1 MSKAVFIT
9 GTGTDMGKTYL
20 SGLIVKKLA
29 QAGKNPAYYKAAMSG
44 NDRRADGSLIP
55 GDALF
60 VKEMSGIS
68 QSLDDM
74 CPYVY
79 ENAWSPHLASRV
91 EGNPV
96 DLDVVRRGFLKAAN
110 DYEYI
115 TMEGSGGILCPLC
128 FDERKIQLEDVIREF
143 ELSSILVA
151 DAGLGTINSVVLT
164 AEYMK
169 AHSLPIKGII
179 FNHYHPGNIME
190 EDNIAIVAFYIIPE
204 INFLYVSQAIYY
216 IVFFVCGILFC
227 RYEKEVIDYL
237 HLRSWGM
244 MILLGVL
251 SVSSPYIILPI
262 YFAIIYALIGIF
274 FSISLVLNLQKK
286 NIKIFPKLR
295 KYTYTIFLLSWF
307 SQSFCRTVLM
317 SHFNFYLL

>member
-96 DLDVVRRGFLKAAN
+96 DLLNPPEGCALAPRCKNCMKICLSKMPPRTELSDTHYTYCWLQQKAA
-110 DYEYI
+110 
-115 TMEGSGGILCPLC
+115 
-128 FDERKIQLEDVIREF
+128 F
-143 ELSSILVA
+143 EK
-151 DAGLGTINSVVLT
+151 GEK
-164 AEYMK
+164 AE
-169 AHSLPIKGII
+169 
-179 FNHYHPGNIME
+179 
-190 EDNIAIVAFYIIPE
+190 
-204 INFLYVSQAIYY
+204 
-216 IVFFVCGILFC
+216 
-227 RYEKEVIDYL
+227 
-237 HLRSWGM
+237 
-244 MILLGVL
+244 
-251 SVSSPYIILPI
+251 
-262 YFAIIYALIGIF
+262 
-274 FSISLVLNLQKK
+274 
-286 NIKIFPKLR
+286 
-295 KYTYTIFLLSWF
+295 
-307 SQSFCRTVLM
+307 
-317 SHFNFYLL
+317 